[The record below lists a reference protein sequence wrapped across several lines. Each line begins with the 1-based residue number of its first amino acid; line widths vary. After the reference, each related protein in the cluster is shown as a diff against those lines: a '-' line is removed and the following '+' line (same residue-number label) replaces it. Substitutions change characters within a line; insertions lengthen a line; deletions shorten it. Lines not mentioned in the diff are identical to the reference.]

1 MSGTLEIPE
10 LHVEGGDDIHTII
23 HLLRRHSVNMDDGVR
38 PIVIVPAKNV
48 DQLLENVPRAIKAAT
63 SRPVG
68 FVVDIDVPIMDRWA
82 QVRNRLREAQVDAPD
97 QCPPS
102 GFIGRR
108 RGYPSDVGVW
118 LMPDC
123 TTDRGKLED
132 LLTTLIPNDNKLWPH
147 ARTSTDEAKKIGAA
161 FGDADRDKASIHA
174 WLAWQKEP
182 GLPFG
187 TAIKAKF
194 FNDDSPQALAF
205 LRWLKRLYGIAQLV
219 SM

>member
-23 HLLRRHSVNMDDGVR
+23 HLLRRHGVSMDDGVR
-38 PIVIVPAKNV
+38 PIKIVTAKNV
-48 DQLLENVPRAIKAAT
+48 DHLLENVPRAIKAAT
-63 SRPVG
+63 DRPVG
-68 FVVDIDVPIMDRWA
+68 FVLDIDVPIKDRWA

-123 TTDRGKLED
+123 STDGGKLED
-132 LLTTLIPNDNKLWPH
+132 LLKTLMPAGDKLWPH
-147 ARTSTDEAKKIGAA
+147 ARAGTEKAKKIGAE
-161 FGDADRDKASIHA
+161 FSDADRDKADIHC
-174 WLAWQKEP
+174 WLAWQEDP
-182 GLPFG
+182 GLPYG
-187 TAIKAKF
+187 TAIRAKF
-194 FNDDSPQALAF
+194 LGHDSPQALAF
-205 LRWLKRLYGIAQLV
+205 LRWLHRLFGIAQLASV
-219 SM
+219 